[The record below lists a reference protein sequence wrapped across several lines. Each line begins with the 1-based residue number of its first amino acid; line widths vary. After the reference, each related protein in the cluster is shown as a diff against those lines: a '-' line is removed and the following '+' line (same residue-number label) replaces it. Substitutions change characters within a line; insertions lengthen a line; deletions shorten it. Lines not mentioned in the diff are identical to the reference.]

1 MDNAGAM
8 LPERQTVAPAEPP
21 SATLAAAPPLA
32 PTTSDAVDR
41 ILAYT
46 ESAVASIV
54 RRTEHQVREIAA
66 DVDARATRDAAERSA
81 QLAQLRRD
89 LTERATAL
97 AVHYEYILDQL
108 DAVEAALAALGG
120 EQKTARE
127 QQPEPDQN
135 DARIAAIKMTLRERQ
150 RISFAYETSTP
161 AVIEAQPQAVAAV
174 APQPIPMPPPAP
186 MPMVDSLPRR
196 RWWHLW
202 HREAA

>member
-1 MDNAGAM
+1 M

-21 SATLAAAPPLA
+21 GAPLAAAPPLA
-32 PTTSDAVDR
+32 PSTADAVDR

-66 DVDARATRDAAERSA
+66 EVDARATRDATERSS
-81 QLAQLRRD
+81 QLGQLRRE
-89 LTERATAL
+89 LTERASAL
-97 AVHYEYILDQL
+97 AVHYEDILNQL

-120 EQKTARE
+120 ESGTAKER
-127 QQPEPDQN
+127 QSEPDQN

-150 RISFAYETSTP
+150 RISVAYEASTP
-161 AVIEAQPQAVAAV
+161 AVIEAQPQAQ
-174 APQPIPMPPPAP
+174 PMQPIPMQQPA
-186 MPMVDSLPRR
+186 PMVDSLPRR